1 MGIDIGI
8 LFETKKIYLDIVR
21 ELLSDKTQ
29 RFEIVGAGISDNSKE
44 KYTFYTDSK
53 QGYKSIY
60 DLSLPYILPLEK
72 INNYL
77 NKDNASIGLNFF
89 ISNKKFI
96 QLFGLSLDKTKGH
109 IRLMFE
115 EFRMTNDK
123 EKVVNTVDLLS
134 EFIQP
139 DAIYNVLEEYDLKEI
154 KKKYGRNHFEL
165 WTDLRNRENI
175 CKRIDKIVE
184 KFQNEKNKP

>member
-184 KFQNEKNKP
+184 KYQYEKNKP